1 MGKTRS
7 RKSQANV
14 DCGLRFSRTRKAA
27 MLKAY
32 MLTTVVK
39 TTVHAMSPTICP
51 ISTI

>member
-1 MGKTRS
+1 
-7 RKSQANV
+7 
-14 DCGLRFSRTRKAA
+14 

-51 ISTI
+51 ISTISTI